1 MPAIRIRLRAVH
13 FGAMKIVRLLSAL
26 GETFFMLMGII
37 PYLWVGGNTKTPKIF
52 YTDSE
57 GIPEA
62 TRLADDGAK

>member
-1 MPAIRIRLRAVH
+1 MPMPAI
-13 FGAMKIVRLLSAL
+13 MIVRLLSAL
-26 GETFFMLMGII
+26 GETFFMMIGII

-62 TRLADDGAK
+62 AGLADDGA